1 MGNQGASGPAKPKKD
16 RPTVAYIEKSEA
28 PAPIPM
34 GEYPATITATEAE
47 DGKYGT
53 QIKVTFDLG
62 KVVDMND
69 EDRDCTLL
77 AWCSAKLNPKSKLWE
92 WASAAGMDLDEDAE
106 GLDTDDLVGKRV
118 TVGVSVYTKED
129 GTERNKVISVKPPRK
144 KVAKAAKPVVKDEDE
159 DDDGPF

>member
-1 MGNQGASGPAKPKKD
+1 M
-16 RPTVAYIEKSEA
+16 AYIEKSEA

-47 DGKYGT
+47 DGKFGT

-69 EDRDCTLL
+69 EDRDVTLL

-92 WASAAGMDLDEDAE
+92 WASAAGMNLDEDAD

-118 TVGVSVYTKED
+118 LLGVSVYAKED
-129 GTERNKVISVKPPRK
+129 GTERNKVISVKPPRVK
-144 KVAKAAKPVVKDEDE
+144 KATKPVKPAAKDDDE

>member
-1 MGNQGASGPAKPKKD
+1 M
-16 RPTVAYIEKSEA
+16 AYIEKSEA

-77 AWCSAKLNPKSKLWE
+77 AWCSAKLNQKSKLWE

-106 GLDTDDLVGKRV
+106 GLDTDDLIGKRV

-144 KVAKAAKPVVKDEDE
+144 RVAKAAKPVVKDEDE

>member
-1 MGNQGASGPAKPKKD
+1 M
-16 RPTVAYIEKSEA
+16 AYIEKSEA

-47 DGKYGT
+47 DGKFGM

-69 EDRDCTLL
+69 EDRDVTLL

-106 GLDTDDLVGKRV
+106 GLDTDDMIGKRV
-118 TVGVSVYTKED
+118 LLGVSVYTKED
-129 GTERNKVISVKPPRK
+129 GTERNKVISVKPPRAK
-144 KVAKAAKPVVKDEDE
+144 KAGKPVKPVVKDDEDE